1 MRNTDD
7 LMQEFDNLERLIEA
21 TREGIR
27 KMENDNWEWKQNRRT
42 PIKGGAKNRYAADG
56 LATL

>member
-1 MRNTDD
+1 
-7 LMQEFDNLERLIEA
+7 MQEFDNLERLIET

-42 PIKGGAKNRYAADG
+42 PIKGGAKNSYAADG